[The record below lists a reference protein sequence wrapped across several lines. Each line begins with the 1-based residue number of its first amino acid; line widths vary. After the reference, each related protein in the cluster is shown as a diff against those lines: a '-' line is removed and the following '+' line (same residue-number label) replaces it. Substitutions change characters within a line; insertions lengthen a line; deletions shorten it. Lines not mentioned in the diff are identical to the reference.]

1 MKYKY
6 TVLFGILW
14 GAVMLL
20 IWSLVFSNII
30 EASGFGIG
38 IALGIAFSC
47 CGWIE
52 VWFQRGMK
60 DSSEELAVLLKGAGK
75 QQ

>member
-47 CGWIE
+47 CGCLFGYSID
-52 VWFQRGMK
+52 QKNNKKQG
-60 DSSEELAVLLKGAGK
+60 SEYNKV
-75 QQ
+75 